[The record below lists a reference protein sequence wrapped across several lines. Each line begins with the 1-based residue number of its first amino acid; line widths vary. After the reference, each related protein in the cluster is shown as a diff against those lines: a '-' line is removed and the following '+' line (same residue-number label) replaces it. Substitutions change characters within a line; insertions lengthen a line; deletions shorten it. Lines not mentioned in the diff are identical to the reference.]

1 MAPVPTA
8 NGNQK
13 RYKVVII
20 GSGPAGHTAAIYLAR
35 ANLNPILF
43 EGFLANGIAAGGQLT
58 TTTDVENFPG
68 FPDGIRGTE
77 IMDKFRAQSAR
88 FGTTIV
94 TETISKVDLSSRPFK
109 FWREG
114 SESAEPELADS
125 IIIATGA
132 SARRMNL
139 KGEDTYWQSGI
150 SACAVCDGAVPI
162 FRNKPLVVVGGG
174 DSAAEEATYLTKYA
188 SHVYVLV
195 RRDELR
201 ASKIM
206 ARRLLNHPKVT
217 VLFNTAPVEAKGDGD
232 LLNAVR
238 LRDTK
243 SGEERDLPAN
253 GLFYAIGHDPA
264 TALVKDQLELDSDG
278 YIVTVPGTSQTTV
291 KGVYAAGDVQ
301 DKVYR
306 QAITSAGT
314 GCIAAL
320 EAERFLAE
328 EEELEG
334 HQIDAAIKST
344 HYTGTDKQ

>member
-1 MAPVPTA
+1 MAPVPPESSTP

-68 FPDGIRGTE
+68 FPEGIRGPE
-77 IMDKFRAQSAR
+77 IMDKFRAQSER
-88 FGTTIV
+88 FGTQIV
-94 TETISKVDLSSRPFK
+94 TETISKLDLSARPFK

-114 SESAEPELADS
+114 QESQDAELADT
-125 IIIATGA
+125 IILATGA
-132 SARRMNL
+132 SARRMNIP
-139 KGEDTYWQSGI
+139 GEETYWQSGI

-217 VLFNTAPVEAKGDGD
+217 VLFNTVALEAKGDGD

-238 LRDTK
+238 IQDVKTK
-243 SGEERDLPAN
+243 EERDLQAN

-264 TALVKDQLELDSDG
+264 TSLVKTQLDLDADG
-278 YIVTVPGTSQTTV
+278 YIITKPGTSQTSV
-291 KGVYAAGDVQ
+291 KGVFAAGDVQ

-328 EEELEG
+328 EEELSEEQAEDVTG
-334 HQIDAAIKST
+334 SS
-344 HYTGTDKQ
+344 HY

>member
-1 MAPVPTA
+1 MAPVPQV

-68 FPDGIRGTE
+68 FPDGIRGVE
-77 IMDKFRAQSAR
+77 IMDKFRAQSER

-94 TETISKVDLSSRPFK
+94 TETVSKVDLSQRPFK

-114 SESAEPELADS
+114 SEDSEPELADS

-139 KGEDTYWQSGI
+139 PGEDTYWQSGI

-217 VLFNTAPVEAKGDGD
+217 VLFNTVAVEAKGDGD

-238 LRDTK
+238 VRDTK
-243 SGEERDLPAN
+243 TNEERDLTAN

-264 TALVKDQLELDSDG
+264 TALVKEQLKLDADG
-278 YIVTVPGTSQTTV
+278 YIVTVPGTSQTSV
-291 KGVYAAGDVQ
+291 KGVFAAGDVQ

-334 HQIDAAIKST
+334 DQIDAATGSS